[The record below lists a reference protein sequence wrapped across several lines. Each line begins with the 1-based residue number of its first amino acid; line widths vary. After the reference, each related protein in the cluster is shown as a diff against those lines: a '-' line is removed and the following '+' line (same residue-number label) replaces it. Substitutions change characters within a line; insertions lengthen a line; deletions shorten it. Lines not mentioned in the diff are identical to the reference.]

1 VDSQHDIPGQ
11 APDAFVAHVRK
22 FIGAA

>member
-11 APDAFVAHVRK
+11 APDAFVAHMKK
-22 FIGAA
+22 FIEAA